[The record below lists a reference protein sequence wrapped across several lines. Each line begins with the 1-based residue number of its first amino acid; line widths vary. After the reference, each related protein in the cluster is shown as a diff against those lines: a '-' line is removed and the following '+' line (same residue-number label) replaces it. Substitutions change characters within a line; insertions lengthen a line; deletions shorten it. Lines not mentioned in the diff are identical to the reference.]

1 MREYPQPSDYSD
13 KMLGWVKAIKREFPE
28 AKVALVGMLANGA
41 TWPQQARPGTHAS
54 VPPVALCAGNRS
66 AACRQTNWNKEV
78 LVESEAAK
86 LADAATIHVY
96 FGTPQLS
103 RCCETRSRAT
113 AIDSRSGTKQPARWA
128 CRGVPALQ
136 RHPDARGPSQL

>member
-1 MREYPQPSDYSD
+1 MPPAAAVCLLYGCKVLRVAWLRYDTSRADVMREYPQPSDYSD

-28 AKVALVGMLANGA
+28 AQVALVGMLANGA

-54 VPPVALCAGNRS
+54 APPVALCAGNRS

-96 FGTPQLS
+96 FGTPQLT
-103 RCCETRSRAT
+103 RC
-113 AIDSRSGTKQPARWA
+113 
-128 CRGVPALQ
+128 L
-136 RHPDARGPSQL
+136 